1 MDTRALIELDK
12 HVKSLKDLPS
22 YLASLASNTQ
32 SCSAISDLMAQI
44 QEDSLFQT
52 LHTQV
57 HALDMLEDYIEFL
70 ESSRW
75 VGKSLDAISS
85 CIDTNFKKAYRV
97 YRDIE
102 KCLESDDN
110 LYLTYT
116 TKLEELKPV
125 FRAKYTQSF
134 LELLHQLSWP
144 FNK

>member
-1 MDTRALIELDK
+1 MDTRALIELEK
-12 HVKSLKDLPS
+12 HVKSLKELPS
-22 YLASLASNTQ
+22 YLASLTHNAQ

-44 QEDSLFQT
+44 EEDSLFQA
-52 LHTQV
+52 LHSQV
-57 HALDMLEDYIEFL
+57 HALDMLEDYLEFL

-75 VGKSLDAISS
+75 VGMSLDEISN
-85 CIDTNFKKAYRV
+85 CIATNFKKAYRI

-102 KCLESDDN
+102 KCLENNDS
-110 LYLTYT
+110 LYLTYN

-144 FNK
+144 FNR